1 MAVAGQGAQGRVVR
15 QRLPEGAEGGP
26 DAGVSGGPVL
36 EWRQEATTMDIFL
49 PIIAIV
55 MATAGMI
62 LLLGSIAVLFWT
74 LWKGWVVEPSRRAAG
89 SAAVKDQTGTV
100 SGE

>member
-1 MAVAGQGAQGRVVR
+1 
-15 QRLPEGAEGGP
+15 
-26 DAGVSGGPVL
+26 
-36 EWRQEATTMDIFL
+36 MDIFL

-74 LWKGWVVEPSRRAAG
+74 LWKGWVVGPSRRAAG
-89 SAAVKDQTGTV
+89 SAAAEEQAGAV
-100 SGE
+100 SSE

>member
-1 MAVAGQGAQGRVVR
+1 MGQGAQGRVVR
-15 QRLPEGAEGGP
+15 QGLPEGAEGGP
-26 DAGVSGGPVL
+26 DAGVGGGPVL
-36 EWRQEATTMDIFL
+36 EWRREATTMDIFL
-49 PIIAIV
+49 PILAIV

-74 LWKGWVVEPSRRAAG
+74 LWKGWVVAPSRRAAP

>member
-1 MAVAGQGAQGRVVR
+1 
-15 QRLPEGAEGGP
+15 
-26 DAGVSGGPVL
+26 
-36 EWRQEATTMDIFL
+36 MDIFL

-74 LWKGWVVEPSRRAAG
+74 LWKGWVVAPSRRAVG
-89 SAAVKDQTGTV
+89 SAAAEEQAGAVG
-100 SGE
+100 SE